1 MAVLPI
7 RTFGDPVLRVPAREV
22 DDIDDRV
29 RKLVQDMIDTM
40 YDAPGVGL
48 AAPQVGVSR
57 RIAVFDAQDGDGAR
71 VLINPTL
78 EEVGGDD
85 WIYEEGCLSIPG
97 HYWEIVRPA
106 YARVSAIDLDGR
118 PVTYQGEGLLGRV
131 LQHELDHL
139 DGVLLIQRLP
149 ARERRRAFA
158 TLRREG
164 MGLSE

>member
-118 PVTYQGEGLLGRV
+118 PVTYQGDGLLGRV